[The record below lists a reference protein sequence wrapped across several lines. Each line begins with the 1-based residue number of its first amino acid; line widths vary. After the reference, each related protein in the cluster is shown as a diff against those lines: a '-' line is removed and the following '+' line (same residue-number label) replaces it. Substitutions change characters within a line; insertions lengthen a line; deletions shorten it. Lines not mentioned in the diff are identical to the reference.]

1 MRKLDASVAA
11 KKHPI
16 PLSGRDEASVQLVCL
31 ALLTALVVL
40 ACRIFSV
47 W

>member
-1 MRKLDASVAA
+1 MRKPDALTVA
-11 KKHPI
+11 KKHPL
-16 PLSGRDEASVQLVCL
+16 PLAGRNEASVQLVCL
-31 ALLTALVVL
+31 GLLTALVVL

>member
-1 MRKLDASVAA
+1 MRKSKAA
-11 KKHPI
+11 DI
-16 PLSGRDEASVQLVCL
+16 AARRAEEIARAEAGVQLVCL
-31 ALLTALVVL
+31 ALTLSLVVL